1 MRPRPAQDRLR
12 SVCRS
17 ASPGRPLSERS
28 ARRFQPAQH
37 HAALVL
43 VLLAASRLGVGA
55 DDDCITGGV
64 ILSLLPTAVTYEGTN
79 YTKSAGEWGH
89 CPTTPTA
96 LVTYTGS
103 LYNCA
108 GLCKNYKG
116 GGCKSFEWQDNNECS
131 CTLFGTAATGTK
143 KGGHHWCFRATA
155 TLAPTRAPTTSR
167 YRPSVCEV
175 PYPAASW

>member
-55 DDDCITGGV
+55 SDTCIAGGV
-64 ILSLLPTAVTYEGTN
+64 TLSDATYSAVTYEGTK
-79 YTKSAGEWGH
+79 YTKSAGEWGK
-89 CPTTPTA
+89 CPTTPAA
-96 LVTYTGS
+96 LVKYEGS
-103 LYNCA
+103 LHICA
-108 GLCKNYKG
+108 GLCKNYKA
-116 GGCKSFEWQDNNECS
+116 GCKSFEWQDNNDCECK
-131 CTLFGTAATGTK
+131 LFGTAVAGTK
-143 KGGHHWCFRATA
+143 SGPHHWCFRETA
-155 TLAPTRAPTTSR
+155 TLAPTRAPTSR